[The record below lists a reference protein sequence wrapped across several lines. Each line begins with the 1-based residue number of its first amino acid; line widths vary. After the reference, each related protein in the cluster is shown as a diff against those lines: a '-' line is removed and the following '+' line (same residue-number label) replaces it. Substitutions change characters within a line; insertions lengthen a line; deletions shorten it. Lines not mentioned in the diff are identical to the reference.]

1 VDVDGDVADFK
12 DDEEIDPYPQY
23 ADMRAKCPVTRVV
36 KPNGMPSYLITRYE
50 DAKAALT
57 DPRLAKNPHVGEATL
72 TAAGVG
78 NAFLGG
84 GADTMAENMLT
95 SDPPDH
101 TRLRRLVAG
110 KFTARRTAQLEPR
123 IQQLTD
129 ELIDAFAPRGR
140 ADFMPAFAHQL
151 PALVIA
157 ELLGIPA
164 EDQERFRVWS
174 ETAMLPPHDP
184 RKLDGLRAISAYV
197 ATVVDRKRATPGDD
211 LISAL
216 IQDEADDRLSRDE
229 LLSSIKLLIVAGHET
244 TVNLL
249 GNGMLALLGNPD
261 QLALLRARPDLIPNA
276 VEELLRYD
284 SPVER
289 ATQRF
294 AAEDVRIGDDL
305 IPQGGVV
312 FVALGSANRDEAHFP
327 QADRLD
333 VTRGPQGHLGFG
345 HGLHFCLGAPLARL
359 EARIAFET
367 LLRRLPIIELDAAP
381 DELGYR
387 VSPIIRG
394 VTSLPIR
401 FTARQTEQAR

>member
-1 VDVDGDVADFK
+1 V
-12 DDEEIDPYPQY
+12 
-23 ADMRAKCPVTRVV
+23 
-36 KPNGMPSYLITRYE
+36 
-50 DAKAALT
+50 
-57 DPRLAKNPHVGEATL
+57 
-72 TAAGVG
+72 
-78 NAFLGG
+78 
-84 GADTMAENMLT
+84 
-95 SDPPDH
+95 
-101 TRLRRLVAG
+101 
-110 KFTARRTAQLEPR
+110 
-123 IQQLTD
+123 
-129 ELIDAFAPRGR
+129 
-140 ADFMPAFAHQL
+140 
-151 PALVIA
+151 
-157 ELLGIPA
+157 
-164 EDQERFRVWS
+164 
-174 ETAMLPPHDP
+174 
-184 RKLDGLRAISAYV
+184 
-197 ATVVDRKRATPGDD
+197 
-211 LISAL
+211 
-216 IQDEADDRLSRDE
+216 
-229 LLSSIKLLIVAGHET
+229 
-244 TVNLL
+244 
-249 GNGMLALLGNPD
+249 GNPD